1 MMDKIIIAG
10 PCTFGS
16 YEELER
22 NVIMLKEKGIEY
34 IRAGAFKMRTNPDSF
49 QGLGDIGMEM
59 LLRVKEKYNVKIVT
73 ELTTTDQVR
82 KYADKID
89 IVQIGARNMYN
100 YELLKEV
107 GKHNTK
113 VLLKR
118 GFSASYNEWILAA
131 QYIINEGNK
140 DVILCERGVRNSISS
155 ETRNIL
161 DLQAIPY
168 IKNNTNFK
176 IIIDPSHASGH
187 SYMVESMS
195 KAALA
200 AGADGLIIEVHYN
213 PKESLCDSEE
223 TIDFNI
229 LDNILTFKN
238 KYDFDD

>member
-1 MMDKIIIAG
+1 
-10 PCTFGS
+10 
-16 YEELER
+16 
-22 NVIMLKEKGIEY
+22 
-34 IRAGAFKMRTNPDSF
+34 MRTNPDSF
-49 QGLGDIGMEM
+49 QGLGDVGMEM
-59 LLRVKEKYNVKIVT
+59 LLRVKEKYNIKIVT
-73 ELTTTDQVR
+73 ELTTIEQVK

-107 GKHNTK
+107 GKHKTK

-131 QYIINEGNK
+131 QYIINEGNN
-140 DVILCERGVRNSISS
+140 DIILCERGVRNTVSN

-168 IKNNTNFK
+168 IKNNTDFK

-195 KAALA
+195 KAALV

-223 TIDFNI
+223 TIDFNT

-238 KYDFDD
+238 NYMFNDWYTYVCIFLCFMV